1 VAQVFRLEREV
12 WHEKHQG
19 WRRQVVY
26 GLTSLGA
33 KRTKPEKLLGLSRKY
48 WGIENGL
55 HYRRDV
61 TLHEDGTRLTIDKA
75 GHNMAILNNLVI
87 GLCLQAG
94 FANLAK
100 ARRLFAAKPVQAL
113 ALITSAPAAFL

>member
-1 VAQVFRLEREV
+1 MERVEKRTILVSSELNEYLDWPYVAQVFRLEREV

-33 KRTKPEKLLGLSRKY
+33 NRTKSEKLLGLSRKY

-75 GHNMAILNNLVI
+75 GHNMGHPEQLGHWVMSSSWV
-87 GLCLQAG
+87 C
-94 FANLAK
+94 
-100 ARRLFAAKPVQAL
+100 
-113 ALITSAPAAFL
+113 